1 MKKKLIIISV
11 LLIFILSIVFVQG
24 QQTLGIGVKTKNKE
38 KQVNMYPPEIATFS
52 SPYSKFT
59 YIDAMKYGT
68 AKEGFAR
75 INTDNSMTRPRS
87 SIELNVKNLD
97 ELELGETYEVWIID
111 VDSGYSLTLGL
122 LDVDYDGDGDMLW
135 SMRGYINEYDKIA
148 ITKEPLPDNNP
159 GPSGEIVLV
168 GDFDLSS
175 QIKNKEGRGEF
186 SKELYAD
193 LGNKIPGYQKKYYE
207 YGSY

>member
-11 LLIFILSIVFVQG
+11 ILIFILSIVFVQG
-24 QQTLGIGVKTKNKE
+24 LAVGVKTGSKE

-59 YIDAMKYGT
+59 YTDAIKYGT

-75 INTDNSMTRPRS
+75 IDTDNSMTRPRS
-87 SIELNVKNLD
+87 SVELNVKNLKG
-97 ELELGETYEVWIID
+97 LELGETYEVWIID

-135 SMRGYINEYDKIA
+135 SMRGYINEYDKIV
-148 ITKEPLPDNNP
+148 ITKEPIPDSNP
-159 GPSGEIVLV
+159 GPSGEVVLV
-168 GDFDLSS
+168 GDLDLNSL
-175 QIKNKEGRGEF
+175 IKNKESQGDF

-193 LGNKIPGYQKKYYE
+193 LGNQAPGYQKRHYD
-207 YGSY
+207 YGTY